1 MRAQGHDALLAVR
14 ARDELERRARA
25 KDLGLIALEPRT
37 EIDPAAILALRRA
50 IRQYD
55 VHIVHAH
62 TAHTAA
68 LVALA
73 RVGTRARAVVSRRV
87 ILPLRRNPFSR
98 FKYRSASAVIA
109 ISRAVAEIVTA
120 GGVPRDRIHVVPD
133 GIALDAVPAP
143 ASAETLHSLG
153 VSPAATPL
161 VVQVGALGRDKDPV
175 TFVRAI
181 AAARSRLPSIEA
193 LLVGDGPL
201 RDEVAAEIQRGGLA
215 ECVRLTGFRHDA
227 GELLAAAHV
236 ASLSSVEEGM
246 GSVLLDAMA
255 SGVPVAA
262 TRVGGI
268 PEVVEHGATGMLSA
282 PRDPGALAD
291 NIVRLATDRG
301 LASTIAANG
310 KKRVSEFSVERM
322 TQRTVEVYE
331 RVLGA

>member
-1 MRAQGHDALLAVR
+1 MR
-14 ARDELERRARA
+14 ARDELERQARA
-25 KDLGLIALEPRT
+25 KDLGLIALAPRT
-37 EIDPAAILALRRA
+37 ELDPAAILAVRHA

-68 LVALA
+68 LVAMA
-73 RVGTRARAVVSRRV
+73 RIGTRARAVVSRRV

-109 ISRAVAEIVTA
+109 ISRAVAEVVAA
-120 GGVPRDRIHVVPD
+120 GGVPRNRIHVVPD
-133 GIALDAVPAP
+133 GIALDTVPAP
-143 ASAETLHSLG
+143 ASAETLQSLG

-161 VVQVGALGRDKDPV
+161 VVQVGALGRDKDPIS
-175 TFVRAI
+175 FVRAI
-181 AAARSRLPSIEA
+181 AAARVRLPSIAA

-201 RDEVAAEIQRGGLA
+201 RDDVEAEIARCGLG
-215 ECVRLTGFRHDA
+215 EHVRLTGFRHDA
-227 GELLAAAHV
+227 GELLAAAHIV
-236 ASLSSVEEGM
+236 ALSSVEEGM

-268 PEVVEHGATGMLSA
+268 PEVVEHGVTGLLSA
-282 PRDPGALAD
+282 PRDPADLAGS
-291 NIVRLATDRG
+291 IVRLATDRT
-301 LASTIAANG
+301 LASSVAANG
-310 KKRVSEFSVERM
+310 RKRVAEYSVERM
-322 TQRTVEVYE
+322 TERTVAVYE